1 LLKRVFLLFLLVA
14 VSGCDHWVEKLAP
27 ESTGF
32 AKHCFDLLQQHDF
45 TALKALASPDL
56 PQSELEAQLAD
67 LAAQIPAEAPISSEA
82 TSVNVNTTNGY
93 TVSRVTMA
101 YQFQSGWLEFDVSAE
116 GSDTLAFSA
125 MSLHPTT
132 APMAIEYLP
141 ALFAVPVVIVAA
153 VLIGIAIHR
162 RRRVRPDAPQVTAT
176 GPERMPAGGRIE
188 LLSPLSRE
196 VCAARLRD
204 AVDSGWRIFGGKP
217 AIGRVDESSFR
228 IRKRLGATFH
238 NSFQTYL
245 TGRLESDGSGT
256 RVQCRFGMHPFVRG
270 FMALWFAMLLAF
282 TAAGIMMGAHGSAR
296 GFPLVGII
304 GPAIMAV
311 FGVGLVFFGRF
322 FARNEQRFLLD
333 FLAQTI
339 EARPT
344 ATRQEPAMIER
355 RAR

>member
-101 YQFQSGWLEFDVSAE
+101 YQFQKGWLEFDVSAE
-116 GSDTLAFSA
+116 GSDTPAFTA

-132 APMAIEYLP
+132 APTAIGYLP
-141 ALFAVPVVIVAA
+141 VLFAVPVVIVAV

-162 RRRVRPDAPQVTAT
+162 RRRGRQGASAER
-176 GPERMPAGGRIE
+176 ERMPAGSNVA
-188 LLSPLSRE
+188 LLSPLPRE
-196 VCAARLRD
+196 DCAERLRD
-204 AVDSGWRIFGGKP
+204 AVDSGWTGFGNKP
-217 AIGRVDESSFR
+217 AIGRVDETSFR
-228 IRKRLGATFH
+228 IRKRLPAAVH
-238 NSFQTYL
+238 NSFQSYL
-245 TGRLESDGSGT
+245 TGRMESDGNAT
-256 RVQCRFGMHPFVRG
+256 RVLCRFGMHPFVRV
-270 FMALWFAMLLAF
+270 FMVVWFVMLFAF
-282 TAAGIMMGAHGSAR
+282 GVAGIVIPGHGN
-296 GFPLVGII
+296 GEHTFPIVAATVSI
-304 GPAIMAV
+304 GMAV
-311 FGVGLVFFGRF
+311 FGVGLVYFGRF
-322 FARNEQRFLLD
+322 FARNEQQFLLD

-344 ATRQEPAMIER
+344 ATRQEPATIER